1 MNEAKNEG
9 YDEFTCARCGI
20 VTTQFPALSRV
31 DNESKVCSE
40 CGTEEAMQNYFKQ
53 PLTPLT
59 FK

>member
-1 MNEAKNEG
+1 MNEGHE
-9 YDEFTCARCGI
+9 EFTCARCGI

-40 CGTEEAMQNYFKQ
+40 CGTEEAMQDYFKQ